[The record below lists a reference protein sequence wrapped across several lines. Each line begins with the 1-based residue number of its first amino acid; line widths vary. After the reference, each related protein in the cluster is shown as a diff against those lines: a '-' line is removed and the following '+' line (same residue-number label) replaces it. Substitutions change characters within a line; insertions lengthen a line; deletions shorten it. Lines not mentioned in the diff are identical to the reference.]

1 VHCDRSLQLLLLLLL
16 LPLQGLLGHLLFA
29 EHISINWAAGIG
41 LVTAG
46 LVLISKSVVTAAEP
60 AAAMQ
65 GRQQQQQG
73 KSKAA

>member
-1 VHCDRSLQLLLLLLL
+1 MPATANPLPLLL
-16 LPLQGLLGHLLFA
+16 LQGLLGHLLFA
-29 EHISINWAAGIG
+29 EQISSKWAAGIT

-46 LVLISKSVVTAAEP
+46 LVLISKSVVSPAEEA

-65 GRQQQQQG
+65 GQQQQQQQG